1 MKIEKILYYLSSM
14 VLFNVF
20 YIIKLLEKIEGISIL
35 NANGNL
41 DINNLFNF
49 ISIGVA
55 GILFVIGVGYTVVLF
70 STDYSVQKG
79 ETGVNFQIDKVVD
92 ITTSEFFGKFSLLI
106 LTGLTIGGISLW
118 WGLIIYMLFFAVIGI
133 MYIRFDMLYFNP
145 LLIIFGFHI
154 YRAEGFVE
162 DAYKNY
168 YFISKEN
175 ICKQMVI
182 NFTMTNKTII
192 RLKGKNK

>member
-1 MKIEKILYYLSSM
+1 M
-14 VLFNVF
+14 
-20 YIIKLLEKIEGISIL
+20 
-35 NANGNL
+35 
-41 DINNLFNF
+41 FNF

-55 GILFVIGVGYTVVLF
+55 GILFVIGVGYTVILF

-118 WGLIIYMLFFAVIGI
+118 WGLIIYTLFFAVIGI
-133 MYIRFDMLYFNP
+133 MYIRFEMLYFNP

-162 DAYKNY
+162 DTYKNY
-168 YFISKEN
+168 YFISKEKKS
-175 ICKQMVI
+175 IWIAYRSCKLLCAQNAGYPFVSQWNHSNERI
-182 NFTMTNKTII
+182 KTCCNY
-192 RLKGKNK
+192 RLK